1 MKTIIV
7 LLNDRKLLEKI
18 ENQIFE
24 NTHEMI
30 DQLKSWGMTE
40 EQEEELGYY
49 EISDFMD
56 LVNDQILDNLQDTFF
71 GYVRLNK

>member
-7 LLNDRKLLEKI
+7 LLDNRKLLEKV

-40 EQEEELGYY
+40 EEEDILAYY
-49 EISDFMD
+49 EISEFMD
-56 LVNDQILDNLQDTFF
+56 LVNDQVLDNLQDTFL
-71 GYVRLNK
+71 GYVKLNK

>member
-24 NTHEMI
+24 NTHEMT

-49 EISDFMD
+49 EISEFMD

>member
-1 MKTIIV
+1 MKTVIV
-7 LLNDRKLLEKI
+7 LLDDRKLLEKI

-30 DQLKSWGMTE
+30 DQLKSWGMS
-40 EQEEELGYY
+40 EEEEDSLGYY
-49 EISDFMD
+49 EISEFMD

-71 GYVRLNK
+71 GYVRINK

>member
-7 LLNDRKLLEKI
+7 LFKDRTLLEKV

-24 NTHEMI
+24 NAQEFI

-40 EQEEELGYY
+40 EEEDSLGYY
-49 EISDFMD
+49 EISEFMD
-56 LVNDQILDNLQDTFF
+56 LVNDQILDNLQDTFL
-71 GYVRLNK
+71 GYIKLNK